1 MNEIFNHLWQTTVF
15 AVVIALAVTALRR
28 NSPRLRYWLWLT
40 ASLKFL
46 IPFSLIVSTGARIQL
61 PPKPLS
67 PPQAATV
74 AQISTYLVEPASLLT
89 TAVPVRAAFPW
100 VPALSAIWLI
110 GSLFLLF
117 RWFRHWLTIHRAV
130 RRSIRLPFPSSVP
143 IFSTPA
149 MMEPGVFGLFRPV
162 LLLPEGIADRLTPEQ
177 FEAILGHELRHIRC
191 MDNLTAAVH
200 MGVETLFWF
209 HPIVWWIGAKMMDER
224 ERDCDEAVLRQGSQ
238 PGDYARGIVHVCETY
253 IKAELFCASG
263 ISGSELKKRI
273 REVMTWRASVP
284 VTSLGKVILASV
296 AVASVLVPFAIGVV
310 RAQTAALSASSPA
323 FEVATIK
330 PNALGFIDIGG
341 GARLLSGQT
350 RCHGSDF
357 RPQAGDPLP
366 VPPLGRC
373 ISRNSTLKE
382 LMNVAYGFRFAP
394 VRATLNEMVIGGP
407 SWVGSSPFDIEGKAE
422 DPAATGP
429 QMLNMLQT
437 LLVDR
442 FKIKFHRE
450 TRDVPGLVLVVGKD
464 GSKLVE
470 ANAEEQ
476 PSFSMAP
483 VKGQKVPI
491 GTITNFL
498 SLRLGRIVVDK
509 TGLRGLYNFTLD
521 WKPDE
526 LELAPNGVAAGAP
539 PANQAGP
546 SLTTA
551 LQEQLGL
558 RLETQKIPM
567 ELIVLDS
574 AEMPGLN

>member
-1 MNEIFNHLWQTTVF
+1 MEV
-15 AVVIALAVTALRR
+15 
-28 NSPRLRYWLWLT
+28 
-40 ASLKFL
+40 
-46 IPFSLIVSTGARIQL
+46 GA
-61 PPKPLS
+61 
-67 PPQAATV
+67 
-74 AQISTYLVEPASLLT
+74 
-89 TAVPVRAAFPW
+89 
-100 VPALSAIWLI
+100 
-110 GSLFLLF
+110 
-117 RWFRHWLTIHRAV
+117 
-130 RRSIRLPFPSSVP
+130 
-143 IFSTPA
+143 
-149 MMEPGVFGLFRPV
+149 FGLLRPV
-162 LLLPEGIADRLTPEQ
+162 LLLPEGIMDRLTPKQ
-177 FEAILGHELRHIRC
+177 FDAVLAHELRHIRC

-209 HPIVWWIGAKMMDER
+209 HPIVWWIGAKLMDER
-224 ERDCDEAVLRQGSQ
+224 ERDCDEAVLRQGTQ

-253 IKAELFCASG
+253 TKAELFCTSG
-263 ISGSELKKRI
+263 IGGSELKKRI

-284 VTSLGKVILASV
+284 MTSLGKVILASV
-296 AVASVLVPFAIGVV
+296 AIASVLVPFAIGVV
-310 RAQTAALSASSPA
+310 RAQTAALTASSLA

-357 RPQAGDPLP
+357 RPQLGDPLP

-394 VRATLNEMVIGGP
+394 VRVTLNEMVTGGP
-407 SWVGSSPFDIEGKAE
+407 SWVGSTPFDIEGKAE

-450 TRDVPGLVLVVGKD
+450 TRDVPGLALVVGKD

-470 ANAEEQ
+470 AKAEEE

-509 TGLRGLYNFTLD
+509 TGLGGLYNFTLD

-526 LELAPNGVAAGAP
+526 TELAPNGVAAGAP
-539 PANQAGP
+539 PAEQAGP

-551 LQEQLGL
+551 VQEQLGL

-567 ELIVLDS
+567 ELIVIDS
-574 AEMPGLN
+574 EEMPALN